1 MSHIK
6 IVIRFIK
13 YFFRA
18 RTKYDIHSPIVYD
31 FIMNVLE
38 DRRTFYIFGR
48 AEGKR
53 LSLKQNHTKISVTDL
68 GAGSLVNNNKTKSIS
83 TIAKSAL
90 SPGYQCKMLFR
101 IINHFKPKTMI
112 EIGASL
118 GIASIY
124 QKSGS
129 LNAKMIA
136 LEGCPNIS
144 EVARNVYQNSNLDI
158 KVKTGNFDT
167 TFKEALL
174 ELKSIDYV
182 FFDGNHQ
189 YQPTLDYF
197 NTALEHAHSNSVF
210 VFDDIHWSS
219 DMERAWEEIRMHP
232 KVTVALDLFHF
243 GLILFHDEIEH
254 PIRKSVIPWRYKP
267 WRNGFWG

>member
-1 MSHIK
+1 
-6 IVIRFIK
+6 
-13 YFFRA
+13 
-18 RTKYDIHSPIVYD
+18 
-31 FIMNVLE
+31 MNVIE
-38 DRRTFYIFGR
+38 DNRAFYIFSK
-48 AEGKR
+48 AESKR
-53 LSLKQNHTKISVTDL
+53 LALKQNHTKISVTDL

-83 TIAKSAL
+83 AIAKSAL

-129 LNAKMIA
+129 LDAKMIA

-144 EVARNVYQNSNLDI
+144 EVARNVYQNSKLDI
-158 KVKTGNFDT
+158 SIYTGNFDT
-167 TFKEALL
+167 TFEEALK

-197 NTALEHAHSNSVF
+197 NTALEYAHSNTVF
-210 VFDDIHWSS
+210 VFDDIHWSKE
-219 DMERAWEEIRMHP
+219 MERAWEEIRMHP

-243 GLILFHDEIEH
+243 GLILFNDEISE
-254 PIRKSVIPWRYKP
+254 PIRESVIKWRYKA
-267 WRNGFWG
+267 WRNGFFG